1 MTLTFKPKAPIW
13 CAGCGH
19 FGVHTALTHA
29 LKAAHVPAHEALIIA
44 GIGCSG
50 SIQNN
55 LNAYGYHAL
64 HGRVLPTATGAALA
78 NPNLLVIGAGGD
90 GDGYAIGGGHL
101 LHSFKRNP
109 SLVYIVMNNGV
120 YGLTKGQN
128 SPTAGAALTNG
139 EAPLDA
145 VQLGLS
151 VSGSTFIARGFVGWW
166 DQLAA
171 LIREGIQHA
180 RAHCGFA
187 FIEAIS
193 PCVTYNDS
201 YPEWDGKLAD
211 ISQDKA
217 YDPADRVQAMS
228 RVMRLSEQGKL
239 AVGKILH
246 TTGSTLDQRH
256 NVSAQRAPALQGVL
270 PANNVSTYEAIAR
283 DHLV

>member
-1 MTLTFKPKAPIW
+1 PSL
-13 CAGCGH
+13 
-19 FGVHTALTHA
+19 
-29 LKAAHVPAHEALIIA
+29 
-44 GIGCSG
+44 
-50 SIQNN
+50 
-55 LNAYGYHAL
+55 
-64 HGRVLPTATGAALA
+64 R
-78 NPNLLVIGAGGD
+78 VIGAGGD

-101 LHSFKRNP
+101 IHSFKRNP

-171 LIREGIQHA
+171 LIHEGIQHA

-193 PCVTYNDS
+193 
-201 YPEWDGKLAD
+201 
-211 ISQDKA
+211 
-217 YDPADRVQAMS
+217 
-228 RVMRLSEQGKL
+228 
-239 AVGKILH
+239 
-246 TTGSTLDQRH
+246 
-256 NVSAQRAPALQGVL
+256 
-270 PANNVSTYEAIAR
+270 
-283 DHLV
+283 